1 MAIKPINYEIDQSQ
15 PIPFLEGMKEGLQL
29 QEIRQKREAELAR
42 QEQEKQKILAEE
54 RRQQLYQRLLSPDV
68 APEDYKAAL
77 LVSDE
82 AKAKSIMQMM
92 EQSDKAASRAAIVAL
107 SPVVSAL
114 HAGNPDRAI
123 SILEQRGK
131 AYEGR
136 PDVQED
142 IQNRINLIKASPES
156 AKFEFGGELSVIPGG
171 SDVLGNILK
180 LTEEKRAQ
188 EQAKVDIRTKTAEA
202 TSAEAKAE
210 FARRQEIASLK
221 QKAASAGLSVAQTNQ
236 SLAQTKN
243 LEEQGRML
251 ALDFKAALNG
261 LPLPSK
267 GGGTK
272 PAAAATEDERKAA
285 GWLAQA
291 DNAYKN
297 MLSSMYTKEGKRT
310 GAEKPG
316 FFETIAPI
324 GEGALRS
331 PERQRFVQASES
343 LGEAIL
349 RAATG
354 AGVNKDEAAQKARE
368 LTPVFTD
375 DESTRKQKLAAIPM
389 YLQSLQTRA
398 GRAAPEDY
406 RIPQPPIQAE
416 QPQGKPGVTVTLPN
430 GQSFVFPNQQAADQ
444 FKARAG
450 VR

>member
-123 SILEQRGK
+123 ALLEQRGK

-188 EQAKVDIRTKTAEA
+188 EQAKVDIRKGTAEA
-202 TSAEAKAE
+202 SLKEVQAKFAPDQLAADLGLTRAQIGQANSAIRAQNAAAKASSATAARAQAEADQMASGIVPLEKRPELEGKLRKEYTDQTKVYQDVKASYGRILAADDTAAGDISLIFGYMKMLDPVSVVRESE
-210 FARRQEIASLK
+210 FATA
-221 QKAASAGLSVAQTNQ
+221 
-236 SLAQTKN
+236 KN
-243 LEEQGRML
+243 
-251 ALDFKAALNG
+251 
-261 LPLPSK
+261 
-267 GGGTK
+267 
-272 PAAAATEDERKAA
+272 AA
-285 GWLAQA
+285 GVPERIRNLYNKALKGDQLGPEQRKMFIGQA
-291 DNAYKN
+291 DKLYKSALEQESVVRNGIDRIAKGYGLNTSNIFYTESEQPPTAYGGQQTPSPQG
-297 MLSSMYTKEGKRT
+297 MPQGFRIVGKR
-310 GAEKPG
+310 
-316 FFETIAPI
+316 
-324 GEGALRS
+324 
-331 PERQRFVQASES
+331 
-343 LGEAIL
+343 
-349 RAATG
+349 
-354 AGVNKDEAAQKARE
+354 
-368 LTPVFTD
+368 
-375 DESTRKQKLAAIPM
+375 
-389 YLQSLQTRA
+389 
-398 GRAAPEDY
+398 
-406 RIPQPPIQAE
+406 
-416 QPQGKPGVTVTLPN
+416 
-430 GQSFVFPNQQAADQ
+430 
-444 FKARAG
+444 
-450 VR
+450 

>member
-180 LTEEKRAQ
+180 LTEEKRA
-188 EQAKVDIRTKTAEA
+188 E
-202 TSAEAKAE
+202 AEAKRTKLSPAI
-210 FARRQEIASLK
+210 QEAIDFKNLSKDDQQAFLSLQTLK
-221 QKAASAGLSVAQTNQ
+221 RPPPAVTNVSVTNLDKSAATELGQLVPKLYDQANSAASQ
-236 SLAQTKN
+236 
-243 LEEQGRML
+243 LEQLPRYRR
-251 ALDFKAALNG
+251 ALDSAITGTFAESRLTAARIGNALG
-261 LPLPSK
+261 FTDDK
-267 GGGTK
+267 
-272 PAAAATEDERKAA
+272 AAAASTELIQ
-285 GWLAQA
+285 GLAEMGLQSRG
-291 DNAYKN
+291 
-297 MLSSMYTKEGKRT
+297 MIT
-310 GAEKPG
+310 GQ
-316 FFETIAPI
+316 
-324 GEGALRS
+324 GAIS
-331 PERQRFVQASES
+331 NEE
-343 LGEAIL
+343 
-349 RAATG
+349 
-354 AGVNKDEAAQKARE
+354 
-368 LTPVFTD
+368 
-375 DESTRKQKLAAIPM
+375 QKLLIRARSGDINLTKAELNVIFNVAERSAKAQYAKSRKLLESAASKSETAGLF
-389 YLQSLQTRA
+389 LQNVSPI
-398 GRAAPEDY
+398 PEDK
-406 RIPQPPIQAE
+406 PE
-416 QPQGKPGVTVTLPN
+416 QPQGMPRGRPGVTVTLPN